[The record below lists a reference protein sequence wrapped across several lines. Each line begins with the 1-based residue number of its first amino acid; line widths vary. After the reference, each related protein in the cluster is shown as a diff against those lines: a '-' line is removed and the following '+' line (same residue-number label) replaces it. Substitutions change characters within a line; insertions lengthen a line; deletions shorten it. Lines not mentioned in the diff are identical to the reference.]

1 MYFDESD
8 VNRQNF
14 YNQDKKNW
22 FEPLQIVF
30 ESECANSMAPT
41 VCTVKKSSPYTFSV
55 QDWSSIG
62 H

>member
-1 MYFDESD
+1 
-8 VNRQNF
+8 
-14 YNQDKKNW
+14 
-22 FEPLQIVF
+22 
-30 ESECANSMAPT
+30 MAPT